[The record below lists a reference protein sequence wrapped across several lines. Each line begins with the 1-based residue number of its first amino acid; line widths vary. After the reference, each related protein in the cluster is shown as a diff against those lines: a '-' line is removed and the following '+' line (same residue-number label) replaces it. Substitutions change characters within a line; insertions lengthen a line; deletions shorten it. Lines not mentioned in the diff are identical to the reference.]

1 MDSLA
6 GTFLIASPH
15 LPDPNFYR
23 SVVLIIQ
30 HNEEG
35 AFGVIL
41 NRPTDK
47 TASEIWE
54 LFSDEPCSYEQTIYL
69 GGPVAG
75 PLIALHADATLSE
88 VEILPGVQLS
98 TERSNLESLV
108 RQDVDPLRLFVG
120 YSGWAA
126 GQLENELEV
135 GGWLMSAATN
145 SDVFSNHESI
155 WNKVASRIGMEILSP
170 ALRKDA
176 FPDDPS
182 VN

>member
-23 SVVLIIQ
+23 SVVLMIQ

-54 LFSDEPCSYEQTIYL
+54 LFSDEPCSYSQPIYL

-75 PLIALHADATLSE
+75 PLIALHADVTVSE
-88 VEILPGVQLS
+88 VQVLPGVHLS
-98 TERSNLESLV
+98 TDRTNLESLV
-108 RQDVDPLRLFVG
+108 RRDNDPLRLFVG

-126 GQLENELEV
+126 GQLEGELEV
-135 GGWLMSAATN
+135 GGWLTSKAN
-145 SDVFSNHESI
+145 RDDVFSDHESI
-155 WNKVASRIGMEILSP
+155 WNQVASRIGLEILSP
-170 ALRKDA
+170 ALRQDLL
-176 FPDDPS
+176 PDDPS

>member
-35 AFGVIL
+35 AFGVVL

-54 LFSDEPCSYEQTIYL
+54 LFSDEPCSYTQPIYL

-75 PLIALHADATLSE
+75 PLLALHDDVSASE
-88 VEILPGVQLS
+88 VEVLEGVYLS
-98 TERSNLESLV
+98 TDRAKLESLV
-108 RQDVDPLRLFVG
+108 RRDAVPLRLFVG

-126 GQLENELEV
+126 GQLEGELEV
-135 GGWLMSAATN
+135 GGWLTSRAT
-145 SDVFSNHESI
+145 SKDVFADHESI
-155 WNKVASRIGMEILSP
+155 WNQVAGRIGLEILSP
-170 ALRKDA
+170 ALRRDSV
-176 FPDDPS
+176 PDDPS
-182 VN
+182 LN

>member
-1 MDSLA
+1 MDLLA
-6 GTFLIASPH
+6 GNFLIASPH

-30 HNEEG
+30 HNDEG

-54 LFSDEPCSYEQTIYL
+54 LFSDEPCSYEQPIYL

-75 PLIALHADATLSE
+75 PLIALHSDISLSE
-88 VEILPGVQLS
+88 AEVLPGVHLS
-98 TERSNLESLV
+98 TDRSNLESLV
-108 RQDVDPLRLFVG
+108 RQHIQPLRLFVG

-126 GQLENELEV
+126 DQLEGELEV
-135 GGWLMSAATN
+135 GGWLTSRAVRE
-145 SDVFSNHESI
+145 DVFADHDSI
-155 WNKVASRIGMEILSP
+155 WNQVASRIGLEILSP
-170 ALRKDA
+170 TLRQE
-176 FPDDPS
+176 FVPDDPS